1 MAAVS
6 YTPHEAFDLLRDWME
21 DEDYRVYWADALDR
35 HDEQDFA
42 IVFDVPNG
50 EVRHVVPVDY
60 FGCERA
66 YAAFWRLV
74 RWNNRRLDLGKH

>member
-1 MAAVS
+1 MSAVS
-6 YTPHEAFDLLRDWME
+6 YAPREAFDLLRDWME
-21 DEDYRVYWADALDR
+21 DEGYRVYWADSLDR

-50 EVRHVVPVDY
+50 EVRHVVPVEY
-60 FGCERA
+60 YGHERA

-74 RWNNRRLDLGKH
+74 RWNNSRLDGGR